1 MFCGNCGEKM
11 QDGAKFCGKCGW
23 KVEAAAAPVQ
33 DAVEEKAAEVQD
45 TVEEKAAEVQEA
57 VEEKVAEVQ
66 AGTEEKVAEVKAEA
80 EEKVA
85 EVQAVAEEVAAA
97 AAVVQAAEEEKAP
110 AEEPVVAAAPVQ
122 EPVAEEA
129 PKAKKKK
136 GLWILIP
143 VILLALAGIAVAVVL
158 FLGSLKR
165 EEVDLSDAVTFTVTG
180 YSGYGVAEVV
190 LNEEALE
197 EKYDDLISEHTK
209 IRWSKFMEEVDLL
222 EYEVTELTGLS
233 NGDKIIL
240 TWEYDKEQAAEEYK
254 VDILCESIEYTVT
267 GLTEVKKVDPF
278 EDFTV
283 TFDGVSG
290 DGYANIDVEGYPD
303 YRNYFNYEVSNRYS
317 LSNGDTVEI
326 TFDVS
331 KYKDFVAEQFGY
343 ELYPT
348 KKSYTVEGLTEYV
361 WADEQITEATVKPM
375 LAAAEKHIYDHI
387 NQYWDEE
394 SSVKKLACVGHFISR
409 PDSMDDSVKNII
421 GLIYKVNANV
431 FVEERNL
438 EVEYYFPVLFKNVV
452 LGEDG
457 AFVFQESNI
466 SHTGERFYKEFEP
479 ENEEDTVPNGT
490 WYFYGYETLDGLKED
505 YEVHSVSW
513 TTVETENFVE
523 KNYTEAVSAEITKA
537 FTESLKKVEEGNP
550 ETLIADAIEAFLT
563 ASNGWQETAGIS
575 GIKCVETRLY
585 SSDVISET
593 VPMNCFDVIL
603 QVTATIEYE
612 DMFEEFPFYY
622 VVRYPDVTVGTD
634 GMLTADLT
642 ARTTAN
648 GQFTKMLGDKEVY
661 TGWFSPAVNVWV
673 YEGYQTMEELAAA
686 NQETRAK
693 RVFYVLHTTKAYEV
707 EAATDMNAW
716 AKADDTAVVAIAMAA
731 FSETTADW
739 PESAKVSGVECV
751 DTYLISCDV
760 PTKANELA
768 VLLKVTAE
776 VTYEENTEAFDYY
789 YMVRFGN
796 AALDADGAISFD
808 VATMVLTDNPF
819 TKMLGD
825 EEVPGAEGESA
836 LNVWNF
842 SGYATA
848 EDAEATVLAKRENHI
863 NYTGVK
869 VPEPVVEE
877 EPTETPEGEGEV
889 PAEGEEPTEEPTTEG
904 EEPTEEPKTE
914 GEESA
919 EEPKAEASE
928 DGTYSLELTEVGEEK
943 PKVIKVIREISGLD
957 LEAAKNLVDAAPSI
971 VKEGLTKEDAENL
984 KARLEATGAKVT
996 IK

>member
-1 MFCGNCGEKM
+1 MFCGKCGEKL
-11 QDGAKFCGKCGW
+11 QDGVKFCGKCGW
-23 KVEAAAAPVQ
+23 KVEAAAPVQ
-33 DAVEEKAAEVQD
+33 EAVAEVQD
-45 TVEEKAAEVQEA
+45 A

-66 AGTEEKVAEVKAEA
+66 DAVEEKVAEVQVAA

-85 EVQAVAEEVAAA
+85 EVQEAAEETVSEAKEAAEEVAAA
-97 AAVVQAAEEEKAP
+97 AAVVQEKVQAAVPVEENPAATPAP
-110 AEEPVVAAAPVQ
+110 M
-122 EPVAEEA
+122 PVAEEA

-143 VILLALAGIAVAVVL
+143 VILLALAGIAVGVVI
-158 FLGSLKR
+158 FFGSLKR
-165 EEVDLSDAVTFTVTG
+165 QEVDLSDAVTFKVTG
-180 YSGYGVAEVV
+180 YSGYGVAEVA

-197 EKYDDLISEHTK
+197 EKYEDLISEHTK
-209 IRWSKFMEEVDLL
+209 IRWSKFIEEVDLL
-222 EYEVTELTGLS
+222 EYEVTELSGLS
-233 NGDKIIL
+233 NGDKITL
-240 TWEYDKEQAAEEYK
+240 TWEYDKELAAEEYK

-290 DGYANIDVEGYPD
+290 DGYANIDIEGYPD

-361 WADEQITEATVKPM
+361 WTDEQVTEATVKPM
-375 LAAAEKHIYDHI
+375 AAAAEKHIYDHI
-387 NQYWDEE
+387 NRYWGEE

-409 PDSMDDSVKNII
+409 PDSMDDSVKNVI

-438 EVEYYFPVLFKNVV
+438 EVEYYFPILFKNVV

-466 SHTGERFYKEFEP
+466 YHTDERFYKQFEP
-479 ENEEDTVPNGT
+479 ENEEDTVPDGS

-505 YEVHSVSW
+505 YEVHSASW
-513 TTVETENFVE
+513 TTVETEKFVE
-523 KNYTEAVSAEITKA
+523 KNYTEAFGAEIKKEV
-537 FTESLKKVEEGNP
+537 TESLKKAEEGNP
-550 ETLIADAIEAFLT
+550 DNLITDAIEAFLA
-563 ASNGWQETAGIS
+563 ASQGWQDTAGIS

-585 SSDVISET
+585 SSDILSET
-593 VPMNCFDVIL
+593 IPTNCLDVVL

-622 VVRYPDVTVGTD
+622 VVRYPNVTVGAD

-642 ARTTAN
+642 ARTMVN
-648 GQFTKMLGDKEVY
+648 GQFKKMLGEKEVY

-673 YEGYQTMEELAAA
+673 YNGYQTMEELNAA
-686 NQETRAK
+686 NQETRANK
-693 RVFYVLHTTKAYEV
+693 IFYVLKSNKAYEA
-707 EAATDMNAW
+707 EASLDMNAW
-716 AKADDTAVVAIAMAA
+716 AKADDTAVVAAAEAA
-731 FSETTADW
+731 FRETTVAW
-739 PESAKVSGVECV
+739 PESAKVSGVEVV
-751 DTYLISCDV
+751 DTYLISSDV
-760 PTKANELA
+760 PTKAKELA

-796 AALDADGAISFD
+796 VQLDANGAVSFD
-808 VATMVLTDNPF
+808 ETVKVLTDNPF

-825 EEVPGAEGESA
+825 EEVPGAEGEPA

-842 SGYATA
+842 SGYEAV

-877 EPTETPEGEGEV
+877 PTVEDPAETPE
-889 PAEGEEPTEEPTTEG
+889 TEG
-904 EEPTEEPKTE
+904 GETTEEPKTE
-914 GEESA
+914 GEETTEEPKTEG
-919 EEPKAEASE
+919 EEPKAEGEETDTEASE
-928 DGTYSLELTEVGEEK
+928 GDGMFSLELTESGEEK

-971 VKEGLTKEDAENL
+971 VKEGLTKEDAEKL
-984 KARLEATGAKVT
+984 KARLEAAGAKVT

>member
-1 MFCGNCGEKM
+1 MFCGKCGEKL
-11 QDGAKFCGKCGW
+11 QDGVKFCGKCGW
-23 KVEAAAAPVQ
+23 KVEAAASVQ
-33 DAVEEKAAEVQD
+33 EAVAEVQD
-45 TVEEKAAEVQEA
+45 A

-66 AGTEEKVAEVKAEA
+66 VAA

-85 EVQAVAEEVAAA
+85 EVQEAAEETVSEAKEAAEEVAAA
-97 AAVVQAAEEEKAP
+97 AAVVQEKVQAAVPVEENPAATPAP
-110 AEEPVVAAAPVQ
+110 TPA
-122 EPVAEEA
+122 AEEA
-129 PKAKKKK
+129 PKTKKKK

-143 VILLALAGIAVAVVL
+143 VILLALAGIAVGVVI
-158 FLGSLKR
+158 FFGSLKR
-165 EEVDLSDAVTFTVTG
+165 QEVDLSDAVTFKVTG
-180 YSGYGVAEVV
+180 YSGYGVAEVA

-197 EKYDDLISEHTK
+197 EKYEDLISEHTK
-209 IRWSKFMEEVDLL
+209 IRWSKFIEEVDLL
-222 EYEVTELTGLS
+222 EYEVTELSGLS
-233 NGDKIIL
+233 NGDKITL
-240 TWEYDKEQAAEEYK
+240 TWEYDKELAAEEYK

-290 DGYANIDVEGYPD
+290 DGYANIDIEGYPD

-361 WADEQITEATVKPM
+361 WTDEQVTEATVKPM
-375 LAAAEKHIYDHI
+375 AAAAEKHIYDHI
-387 NQYWDEE
+387 NRYWGEE

-409 PDSMDDSVKNII
+409 PDSMDDSVKNVI

-438 EVEYYFPVLFKNVV
+438 EVEYYFPILFKNVV

-466 SHTGERFYKEFEP
+466 YHTDERFYKQFEP
-479 ENEEDTVPNGT
+479 ENEEDTVPDGS

-505 YEVHSVSW
+505 YEVHSASW
-513 TTVETENFVE
+513 TTVETEKFVE
-523 KNYTEAVSAEITKA
+523 KNYTEAFGAEIKKEV
-537 FTESLKKVEEGNP
+537 TESLKKAEEGNP
-550 ETLIADAIEAFLT
+550 DNLITDAIEAFLA
-563 ASNGWQETAGIS
+563 ASQGWQDTAGIS

-585 SSDVISET
+585 SSDILSET
-593 VPMNCFDVIL
+593 IPTNCLDVVL

-622 VVRYPDVTVGTD
+622 VVRYPNVTVGAD

-642 ARTTAN
+642 ARTMVN
-648 GQFTKMLGDKEVY
+648 GQFKKMLGEKEVY

-673 YEGYQTMEELAAA
+673 YNGYQTMEELNAA
-686 NQETRAK
+686 NQETRANK
-693 RVFYVLHTTKAYEV
+693 IFYVLKSNKAYEA
-707 EAATDMNAW
+707 EASLDMNAW
-716 AKADDTAVVAIAMAA
+716 AKADDTAVVAAAEAA
-731 FSETTADW
+731 FRETTVAW
-739 PESAKVSGVECV
+739 PESAKVSGVEVV
-751 DTYLISCDV
+751 DTYLISSDV
-760 PTKANELA
+760 PTKAKELA

-796 AALDADGAISFD
+796 VQLDANGAVSFD
-808 VATMVLTDNPF
+808 ETVKVLTDNPF

-825 EEVPGAEGESA
+825 EEVPGAEGEPA

-842 SGYATA
+842 SGYEAV

-877 EPTETPEGEGEV
+877 EPTETPEGEGET
-889 PAEGEEPTEEPTTEG
+889 PAEGDGTAEG
-904 EEPTEEPKTE
+904 ADAVTPD
-914 GEESA
+914 A
-919 EEPKAEASE
+919 EEDAPAEPGAEDETPAE
-928 DGTYSLELTEVGEEK
+928 DG
-943 PKVIKVIREISGLD
+943 
-957 LEAAKNLVDAAPSI
+957 DAATEP
-971 VKEGLTKEDAENL
+971 VEEDVA
-984 KARLEATGAKVT
+984 A
-996 IK
+996 

>member
-1 MFCGNCGEKM
+1 MFCGKCGEKL
-11 QDGAKFCGKCGW
+11 QDGVKFCGKCGW
-23 KVEAAAAPVQ
+23 KVEAAAPVQ
-33 DAVEEKAAEVQD
+33 EAVAEVQD
-45 TVEEKAAEVQEA
+45 A

-66 AGTEEKVAEVKAEA
+66 DAVEEKVAEVQVAA

-85 EVQAVAEEVAAA
+85 EVQEAAEETVSEAKEAAEEVAAA
-97 AAVVQAAEEEKAP
+97 AAVVQEKVQAAVPVEENPAATPAP
-110 AEEPVVAAAPVQ
+110 MPA
-122 EPVAEEA
+122 AEEA

-143 VILLALAGIAVAVVL
+143 VILLALAGIAVGVVI
-158 FLGSLKR
+158 FFGSLKR
-165 EEVDLSDAVTFTVTG
+165 QEVDLSDAVTFKVTG
-180 YSGYGVAEVV
+180 YSGYGVAEVA

-197 EKYDDLISEHTK
+197 EKYEDLISEHTK
-209 IRWSKFMEEVDLL
+209 IRWSKFIEEVDLL
-222 EYEVTELTGLS
+222 EYEVTELSGLS
-233 NGDKIIL
+233 NGDKITL
-240 TWEYDKEQAAEEYK
+240 TWEYDKELAAEEYK

-290 DGYANIDVEGYPD
+290 DGYANIDIEGYPD

-361 WADEQITEATVKPM
+361 WTDEQVTEATVKPM
-375 LAAAEKHIYDHI
+375 AAAAEKHIYDHI
-387 NQYWDEE
+387 NRYWGEE

-409 PDSMDDSVKNII
+409 PDSMDDSVKNVI

-438 EVEYYFPVLFKNVV
+438 EVEYYFPILFKNVV

-466 SHTGERFYKEFEP
+466 YHTDERFYKQFEP
-479 ENEEDTVPNGT
+479 ENEEDTVPDGS

-505 YEVHSVSW
+505 YEVHSASW
-513 TTVETENFVE
+513 TTVETEKFVE
-523 KNYTEAVSAEITKA
+523 KNYTEAFGAEIKKEV
-537 FTESLKKVEEGNP
+537 TESLKKAEEGNP
-550 ETLIADAIEAFLT
+550 DNLITDAIEAFLA
-563 ASNGWQETAGIS
+563 ASQGWQDTAGIS

-585 SSDVISET
+585 SSDILSET
-593 VPMNCFDVIL
+593 IPTNCLDVVL

-622 VVRYPDVTVGTD
+622 VVRYPNVTVGAD

-642 ARTTAN
+642 ARTMVN
-648 GQFTKMLGDKEVY
+648 GQFKKMLGEKEVY

-673 YEGYQTMEELAAA
+673 YNGYQTMEELNAA
-686 NQETRAK
+686 NQETRANK
-693 RVFYVLHTTKAYEV
+693 IFYVLKSNKAYEA
-707 EAATDMNAW
+707 EASLDMNAW
-716 AKADDTAVVAIAMAA
+716 AKADDTAVVAAAEAA
-731 FSETTADW
+731 FRETTVAW
-739 PESAKVSGVECV
+739 PESAKVSGVEVV
-751 DTYLISCDV
+751 DTYLISSDV
-760 PTKANELA
+760 PTKAKELA

-796 AALDADGAISFD
+796 VQLDANGAVSFD
-808 VATMVLTDNPF
+808 ETVKVLTDNPF

-825 EEVPGAEGESA
+825 EEVPGAEGEPA

-842 SGYATA
+842 SGYEAV

-877 EPTETPEGEGEV
+877 PTVEDPAETPE
-889 PAEGEEPTEEPTTEG
+889 TEG
-904 EEPTEEPKTE
+904 GETTEEPKTE
-914 GEESA
+914 GEETTEEPKTEG
-919 EEPKAEASE
+919 EEPKAEGEETDTEASE
-928 DGTYSLELTEVGEEK
+928 GDGMFSLELTESGEEK

-971 VKEGLTKEDAENL
+971 VKEGLTKEDAEKL
-984 KARLEATGAKVT
+984 KARLEAAGAKVT

>member
-1 MFCGNCGEKM
+1 MFCGKCGEKL
-11 QDGAKFCGKCGW
+11 QDGVKFCGKCGW
-23 KVEAAAAPVQ
+23 KVEAAAPVQ
-33 DAVEEKAAEVQD
+33 EAVAEVQD
-45 TVEEKAAEVQEA
+45 A

-66 AGTEEKVAEVKAEA
+66 DAVEEKVAEVQVAA

-85 EVQAVAEEVAAA
+85 EVQEAAEETVSEAKEAAEEVAAA
-97 AAVVQAAEEEKAP
+97 AAVVQEKVQAAVPVEENPAATPAP
-110 AEEPVVAAAPVQ
+110 MPA
-122 EPVAEEA
+122 AEEA

-143 VILLALAGIAVAVVL
+143 VILLALAGIAVGVVI

-165 EEVDLSDAVTFTVTG
+165 QEVDLSDAVTFKVTG
-180 YSGYGVAEVV
+180 YSGYGVAEVA

-197 EKYDDLISEHTK
+197 EKYEDLISEHTK
-209 IRWSKFMEEVDLL
+209 IRWSKFIEEVDLL
-222 EYEVTELTGLS
+222 EYEVTELSGLS
-233 NGDKIIL
+233 NGDKITL
-240 TWEYDKEQAAEEYK
+240 TWEYDKELAAEEYK

-290 DGYANIDVEGYPD
+290 DGYANIDIEGYPD

-361 WADEQITEATVKPM
+361 WTDEQVTEATVKPM
-375 LAAAEKHIYDHI
+375 AAAAEKHIYDHI
-387 NQYWDEE
+387 NRYWGEE

-409 PDSMDDSVKNII
+409 PDSMDDSVKNVI

-438 EVEYYFPVLFKNVV
+438 EVEYYFPILFKNVV

-466 SHTGERFYKEFEP
+466 YHTDERFYKQFEP
-479 ENEEDTVPNGT
+479 ENEEDTVPDGS

-505 YEVHSVSW
+505 YEVHSASW
-513 TTVETENFVE
+513 TTVETEKFVE
-523 KNYTEAVSAEITKA
+523 KNYTEAFGAEIKKEV
-537 FTESLKKVEEGNP
+537 TESLKKAEEGNP
-550 ETLIADAIEAFLT
+550 DNLITDAIEAFLA
-563 ASNGWQETAGIS
+563 ASQGWQDTAGIS

-585 SSDVISET
+585 SSDILSET
-593 VPMNCFDVIL
+593 IPTNCLDVVL

-622 VVRYPDVTVGTD
+622 VVRYPNVTVGAD

-642 ARTTAN
+642 ARTMVN
-648 GQFTKMLGDKEVY
+648 GQFKKMLGEKEVY

-673 YEGYQTMEELAAA
+673 YNGYQTMEELNAA
-686 NQETRAK
+686 NQETRANK
-693 RVFYVLHTTKAYEV
+693 IFYVLKSNKAYEA
-707 EAATDMNAW
+707 EASLDMNAW
-716 AKADDTAVVAIAMAA
+716 AKADDTAVVAAAEAA
-731 FSETTADW
+731 FRETTVAW
-739 PESAKVSGVECV
+739 PESAKVSGVEVV
-751 DTYLISCDV
+751 DTYLISSDV
-760 PTKANELA
+760 PTKAKELA

-796 AALDADGAISFD
+796 VQLDANGAVSFD
-808 VATMVLTDNPF
+808 ETVKVLTDNPF

-825 EEVPGAEGESA
+825 EEVPGAEGEPA

-842 SGYATA
+842 SGYEAV

-877 EPTETPEGEGEV
+877 PTVEDPAETPE
-889 PAEGEEPTEEPTTEG
+889 TEG
-904 EEPTEEPKTE
+904 GETTEEPKTE
-914 GEESA
+914 GEETTEEPKTEG
-919 EEPKAEASE
+919 EEPKAEGEETDTEASE
-928 DGTYSLELTEVGEEK
+928 GDGMFSLELTESGEEK

-971 VKEGLTKEDAENL
+971 VKEGLTKEDAEKL
-984 KARLEATGAKVT
+984 KARLEAAGAKVT

>member
-1 MFCGNCGEKM
+1 MFCGKCGEKL
-11 QDGAKFCGKCGW
+11 QDGVKFCGKCGW
-23 KVEAAAAPVQ
+23 KVEAAAPVQ
-33 DAVEEKAAEVQD
+33 EAVAEVQD
-45 TVEEKAAEVQEA
+45 A

-66 AGTEEKVAEVKAEA
+66 DAVEEKVAEVQVAA

-85 EVQAVAEEVAAA
+85 EVQEAAEETVSEAKEAVEEVAAA
-97 AAVVQAAEEEKAP
+97 AAVVQEKVQAAVPVEENPAATPAP
-110 AEEPVVAAAPVQ
+110 TPA
-122 EPVAEEA
+122 AEEA

-143 VILLALAGIAVAVVL
+143 VILLALAGIAVGVVI
-158 FLGSLKR
+158 FFGSLKR
-165 EEVDLSDAVTFTVTG
+165 QEVDLSDAVTFKVTG
-180 YSGYGVAEVV
+180 YSGYGVAEVA

-197 EKYDDLISEHTK
+197 EKYEDLISEHTK
-209 IRWSKFMEEVDLL
+209 IRWSKFIEEVDLL
-222 EYEVTELTGLS
+222 EYEVTELSGLS
-233 NGDKIIL
+233 NGDKITL
-240 TWEYDKEQAAEEYK
+240 TWEYDKELAAEEYK

-290 DGYANIDVEGYPD
+290 DGYANIDIEGYPD

-361 WADEQITEATVKPM
+361 WTDEQVTEATVKPM
-375 LAAAEKHIYDHI
+375 AAAAEKHIYDHI
-387 NQYWDEE
+387 NRYWDEE

-409 PDSMDDSVKNII
+409 PDSMDDSVKNVI

-438 EVEYYFPVLFKNVV
+438 EVEYYFPILFKNVV

-466 SHTGERFYKEFEP
+466 YHTDERFYKQFEP
-479 ENEEDTVPNGT
+479 ENEEDTVPDGS

-505 YEVHSVSW
+505 YEVHSASW
-513 TTVETENFVE
+513 TTVETEKFVE
-523 KNYTEAVSAEITKA
+523 KNYTEAFGAEIKKEV
-537 FTESLKKVEEGNP
+537 TESLKKAEEGNP
-550 ETLIADAIEAFLT
+550 DNLIADAIEAFLA
-563 ASNGWQETAGIS
+563 ASQGWQDTAGIS

-585 SSDVISET
+585 SSDILSET
-593 VPMNCFDVIL
+593 IPTNCLDVVL

-622 VVRYPDVTVGTD
+622 VVRYPNATVGAD

-642 ARTTAN
+642 ARTMVN
-648 GQFTKMLGDKEVY
+648 GQFKMMLGEKEVY

-673 YEGYQTMEELAAA
+673 YNGYQTMEELNAA
-686 NQETRAK
+686 NQETRANK
-693 RVFYVLHTTKAYEV
+693 IFYVLKSNKAYEA
-707 EAATDMNAW
+707 EASLDMNAW
-716 AKADDTAVVAIAMAA
+716 AKADDTAVVAAAEAA
-731 FSETTADW
+731 FRETTVAW
-739 PESAKVSGVECV
+739 PESAKVSGVEVV
-751 DTYLISCDV
+751 DTYLVSCDV
-760 PTKANELA
+760 PTKAKELA

-776 VTYEENTEAFDYY
+776 VTYEENTESFDYY
-789 YMVRFGN
+789 YVVRFGN

-808 VATMVLTDNPF
+808 AATMVMTDNPF

-825 EEVPGAEGESA
+825 EKVPGAEGEPA
-836 LNVWNF
+836 LNVWSF
-842 SGYATA
+842 SGYEAV
-848 EDAEATVLAKRENHI
+848 EDAEANVLAKRENHI

-877 EPTETPEGEGEV
+877 PTVEDPAETPE
-889 PAEGEEPTEEPTTEG
+889 TEG
-904 EEPTEEPKTE
+904 GETTEEPKTE
-914 GEESA
+914 GEETDT
-919 EEPKAEASE
+919 EASE
-928 DGTYSLELTEVGEEK
+928 GDGMFSLELTESGEEK

-971 VKEGLTKEDAENL
+971 VKEGLTKEDAEKL
-984 KARLEATGAKVT
+984 KARLEAAGAKVT

>member
-1 MFCGNCGEKM
+1 MFCGKCGEKL
-11 QDGAKFCGKCGW
+11 QDGVKFCGKCGW
-23 KVEAAAAPVQ
+23 KVEAAAPVQ
-33 DAVEEKAAEVQD
+33 EAVAEVQD
-45 TVEEKAAEVQEA
+45 A

-66 AGTEEKVAEVKAEA
+66 VAA

-85 EVQAVAEEVAAA
+85 EVQEAAEETVSEAKEAAEEVAAA
-97 AAVVQAAEEEKAP
+97 AAVVQEKVQAAVPVEENPAATPAP
-110 AEEPVVAAAPVQ
+110 MPA
-122 EPVAEEA
+122 AEEA

-143 VILLALAGIAVAVVL
+143 VILLALAGIAVGVVI
-158 FLGSLKR
+158 FFGSLKR
-165 EEVDLSDAVTFTVTG
+165 QEVDLSDAVTFKVTG
-180 YSGYGVAEVV
+180 YSGYGVAEVA

-197 EKYDDLISEHTK
+197 EKYEDLISEHTK
-209 IRWSKFMEEVDLL
+209 IRWSKFIEEVDLL
-222 EYEVTELTGLS
+222 EYEVTELSGLS
-233 NGDKIIL
+233 NGDKITL
-240 TWEYDKEQAAEEYK
+240 TWEYDKELAAEEYK

-290 DGYANIDVEGYPD
+290 DGYANIDIEGYPD

-361 WADEQITEATVKPM
+361 WTDEQVTEATVKPM
-375 LAAAEKHIYDHI
+375 AAAAEKHIYDHI
-387 NQYWDEE
+387 NRYWGEE

-409 PDSMDDSVKNII
+409 PDSMDDSVKNVI

-438 EVEYYFPVLFKNVV
+438 EVEYYFPILFKNVV

-466 SHTGERFYKEFEP
+466 YHTDERFYKQFEP
-479 ENEEDTVPNGT
+479 ENEEDTVPDGS

-505 YEVHSVSW
+505 YEVHSASW
-513 TTVETENFVE
+513 TTVETEKFVE
-523 KNYTEAVSAEITKA
+523 KNYTEAFGAEIKKEV
-537 FTESLKKVEEGNP
+537 TESLKKAEEGNP
-550 ETLIADAIEAFLT
+550 DNLITDAIEAFLA
-563 ASNGWQETAGIS
+563 ASQGWQDTAGIS

-585 SSDVISET
+585 SSDILSET
-593 VPMNCFDVIL
+593 IPTNCLDVVL

-622 VVRYPDVTVGTD
+622 VVRYPNVTVGAD

-642 ARTTAN
+642 ARTMVN
-648 GQFTKMLGDKEVY
+648 GQFKKMLGEKEVY

-673 YEGYQTMEELAAA
+673 YNGYQTMEELNAA
-686 NQETRAK
+686 NQETRANK
-693 RVFYVLHTTKAYEV
+693 IFYVLKSNKAYEA
-707 EAATDMNAW
+707 EASLDMNAW
-716 AKADDTAVVAIAMAA
+716 AKADDTAVVAAAEAA
-731 FSETTADW
+731 FRETTVAW
-739 PESAKVSGVECV
+739 PESAKVSGVEVV
-751 DTYLISCDV
+751 DTYLISSDV
-760 PTKANELA
+760 PTKAKELA

-796 AALDADGAISFD
+796 VQLDANGAVSFD
-808 VATMVLTDNPF
+808 ETVKVLTDNPF

-825 EEVPGAEGESA
+825 EEVPGAEGEPA

-842 SGYATA
+842 SGYEAV

-877 EPTETPEGEGEV
+877 PTVEDPAETPE
-889 PAEGEEPTEEPTTEG
+889 TEG
-904 EEPTEEPKTE
+904 GETTEEPKTE
-914 GEESA
+914 GEETTEEPKTEG
-919 EEPKAEASE
+919 EEPKAEGEETDTEASE
-928 DGTYSLELTEVGEEK
+928 GDGMFSLELTESGEEK

-971 VKEGLTKEDAENL
+971 VKEGLTKEDAEKL
-984 KARLEATGAKVT
+984 KARLEAAGAKVT

>member
-1 MFCGNCGEKM
+1 MFCGKCGEKL
-11 QDGAKFCGKCGW
+11 QDGVKFCGKCGW
-23 KVEAAAAPVQ
+23 KVEAAAPVQ
-33 DAVEEKAAEVQD
+33 EAVAEVQD
-45 TVEEKAAEVQEA
+45 A

-66 AGTEEKVAEVKAEA
+66 VAA

-85 EVQAVAEEVAAA
+85 EVQEAAEETVSEAKEAAEEVAAA
-97 AAVVQAAEEEKAP
+97 AAVVQEKVQAAVPVEENPAATPAP
-110 AEEPVVAAAPVQ
+110 MPA
-122 EPVAEEA
+122 AEEA

-143 VILLALAGIAVAVVL
+143 VILLALAGIAVGVVI
-158 FLGSLKR
+158 FFGSLKR
-165 EEVDLSDAVTFTVTG
+165 QEVDLSDAVTFKVTG
-180 YSGYGVAEVV
+180 YSGYGVAEVA

-197 EKYDDLISEHTK
+197 EKYEDLISEHTK
-209 IRWSKFMEEVDLL
+209 IRWSKFIEEVDLL
-222 EYEVTELTGLS
+222 EYEVTELSGLS
-233 NGDKIIL
+233 NGDKITL
-240 TWEYDKEQAAEEYK
+240 TWEYDKELAAEEYK

-290 DGYANIDVEGYPD
+290 DGYANIDIEGYPD

-361 WADEQITEATVKPM
+361 WTDEQVTEATVKPM
-375 LAAAEKHIYDHI
+375 AAAAEKHIYDHI
-387 NQYWDEE
+387 NRYWGEE

-409 PDSMDDSVKNII
+409 PDSMDDSVKNVI

-438 EVEYYFPVLFKNVV
+438 EVEYYFPILFKNVV

-466 SHTGERFYKEFEP
+466 YHTDERFYKQFEP
-479 ENEEDTVPNGT
+479 ENEEDTVPDGS

-505 YEVHSVSW
+505 YEVHSASW
-513 TTVETENFVE
+513 TTVETEKFVE
-523 KNYTEAVSAEITKA
+523 KNYTEAFGAEIKKEV
-537 FTESLKKVEEGNP
+537 TESLKKAEEGNP
-550 ETLIADAIEAFLT
+550 DNLITDAIEAFLA
-563 ASNGWQETAGIS
+563 ASQGWQDTAGIS

-585 SSDVISET
+585 SSDILSET
-593 VPMNCFDVIL
+593 IPTNCLDVVL

-622 VVRYPDVTVGTD
+622 VVRYPNVTVGAD

-642 ARTTAN
+642 ARTMVN
-648 GQFTKMLGDKEVY
+648 GQFKKMLGEKEVY

-673 YEGYQTMEELAAA
+673 YNGYQTMEELNAA
-686 NQETRAK
+686 NQETRANK
-693 RVFYVLHTTKAYEV
+693 IFYVLKSNKAYEA
-707 EAATDMNAW
+707 EASLDMNAW
-716 AKADDTAVVAIAMAA
+716 AKADDTAVVAAAEAA
-731 FSETTADW
+731 FRETTVAW
-739 PESAKVSGVECV
+739 PESAKVSGVEVV
-751 DTYLISCDV
+751 DTYLISSDV
-760 PTKANELA
+760 PTKAKELA

-796 AALDADGAISFD
+796 VQLDANGAVSFD
-808 VATMVLTDNPF
+808 ETVKVLTDNPF

-825 EEVPGAEGESA
+825 EEVPGAEGEPA

-842 SGYATA
+842 SGYEAV

-877 EPTETPEGEGEV
+877 PTVEDPAETPE
-889 PAEGEEPTEEPTTEG
+889 TEG
-904 EEPTEEPKTE
+904 GETTEEPKTE
-914 GEESA
+914 GEETT
-919 EEPKAEASE
+919 EEPKTEGEETDTEASE
-928 DGTYSLELTEVGEEK
+928 GDGMFSLELTESGEEK

-971 VKEGLTKEDAENL
+971 VKEGLTKEDAEKL
-984 KARLEATGAKVT
+984 KARLEAAGAKVT

>member
-33 DAVEEKAAEVQD
+33 EAVAEKAV
-45 TVEEKAAEVQEA
+45 EVQEA
-57 VEEKVAEVQ
+57 VEEKVAE
-66 AGTEEKVAEVKAEA
+66 A
-80 EEKVA
+80 
-85 EVQAVAEEVAAA
+85 QAVAEEVAAA
-97 AAVVQAAEEEKAP
+97 AAVVQEAEEEKAP
-110 AEEPVVAAAPVQ
+110 AE

-143 VILLALAGIAVAVVL
+143 VILLALAGIAVGVVI

-165 EEVDLSDAVTFTVTG
+165 QEVVLNDAVTFTVTG

-197 EKYDDLISEHTK
+197 EKYEDLISEHTK
-209 IRWSKFMEEVDLL
+209 IRWSKFIEEVDLL

-254 VDILCESIEYTVT
+254 VDILCDSIEYTVT
-267 GLTEVKKVDPF
+267 GLTEVEKVDPF

-290 DGYANIDVEGYPD
+290 DGYANIDIEGYPN

-361 WADEQITEATVKPM
+361 WADEQVTEATVKPM
-375 LAAAEKHIYDHI
+375 LAAAEKHIYNHI

-409 PDSMDDSVKNII
+409 PDSMDDSVKNVI

-513 TTVETENFVE
+513 TTVETESFVE

-550 ETLIADAIEAFLT
+550 EALIADAIEAFLT
-563 ASNGWQETAGIS
+563 ASDSWQETAGIS

-593 VPMNCFDVIL
+593 VPMNCFDVVL

-693 RVFYVLHTTKAYEV
+693 RVFYVLHTTKAYEAEEV
-707 EAATDMNAW
+707 ADMNAW

-760 PTKANELA
+760 PTKAKELA

-776 VTYEENTEAFDYY
+776 VTYEENTEAYDYF
-789 YMVRFGN
+789 YMV
-796 AALDADGAISFD
+796 L
-808 VATMVLTDNPF
+808 
-819 TKMLGD
+819 
-825 EEVPGAEGESA
+825 
-836 LNVWNF
+836 
-842 SGYATA
+842 
-848 EDAEATVLAKRENHI
+848 
-863 NYTGVK
+863 
-869 VPEPVVEE
+869 
-877 EPTETPEGEGEV
+877 
-889 PAEGEEPTEEPTTEG
+889 
-904 EEPTEEPKTE
+904 
-914 GEESA
+914 
-919 EEPKAEASE
+919 
-928 DGTYSLELTEVGEEK
+928 
-943 PKVIKVIREISGLD
+943 
-957 LEAAKNLVDAAPSI
+957 
-971 VKEGLTKEDAENL
+971 
-984 KARLEATGAKVT
+984 
-996 IK
+996 

>member
-1 MFCGNCGEKM
+1 MFCGKCGEKL
-11 QDGAKFCGKCGW
+11 QDGVKFCGKCGW
-23 KVEAAAAPVQ
+23 KVEAAAP
-33 DAVEEKAAEVQD
+33 
-45 TVEEKAAEVQEA
+45 VQEA
-57 VEEKVAEVQ
+57 VA
-66 AGTEEKVAEVKAEA
+66 EKVAEVKAEVEEKATVVLAEAETKVAEVQAEA

-85 EVQAVAEEVAAA
+85 EVQVAAEEKVAEVQETAEETVSEAKEAAEEVAAA
-97 AAVVQAAEEEKAP
+97 AAVVQEKVQAAVPVEENPAATPAP
-110 AEEPVVAAAPVQ
+110 TPA
-122 EPVAEEA
+122 AEEA

-143 VILLALAGIAVAVVL
+143 VILLALAGIAVGVVI

-165 EEVDLSDAVTFTVTG
+165 QEVDLSDAVTFKVTG
-180 YSGYGVAEVV
+180 YSGYGVAEVA

-197 EKYDDLISEHTK
+197 EKYEDLISEHTK
-209 IRWSKFMEEVDLL
+209 IRWSKFIEEVDLL
-222 EYEVTELTGLS
+222 EYEVTELSGLS
-233 NGDKIIL
+233 NGDKITL
-240 TWEYDKEQAAEEYK
+240 TWEYDKELAAEEYK

-283 TFDGVSG
+283 TFSGVSG
-290 DGYANIDVEGYPD
+290 DGYADIDVDGYPD
-303 YRNYFNYEVSNRYS
+303 YMTYFNYEVSNRYS
-317 LSNGDTVEI
+317 LSNGDTIEI

-331 KYKDFVAEQFGY
+331 RYKDLVAEQLGY

-361 WADEQITEATVKPM
+361 WEDAQVTEAAVKPM
-375 LAAAEKHIYDHI
+375 AAAAEKHIYEHI
-387 NQYWDEE
+387 NGYWDEE
-394 SSVKKLACVGHFISR
+394 SSVKALTCVGHFISR
-409 PDSMDDSVKNII
+409 PDSMDDSVKNVI

-466 SHTGERFYKEFEP
+466 SHTGERFYKQFEP
-479 ENEEDTVPNGT
+479 ENEEDTVPDGT

-523 KNYTEAVSAEITKA
+523 KNYTEAFSVEIKQE
-537 FTESLKKVEEGNP
+537 FTENLKKVEEGNP
-550 ETLIADAIEAFLT
+550 ETLIADAIEAFL
-563 ASNGWQETAGIS
+563 ADSESWQETAGIS

-585 SSDVISET
+585 SSNVVSET
-593 VPMNCFDVIL
+593 VPMNCLDVVL

-612 DMFEEFPFYY
+612 AEELFEEFPFYY
-622 VVRYPDVTVGTD
+622 VVRYPGVTVD
-634 GMLTADLT
+634 ANGMLTADLT
-642 ARTTAN
+642 ARTTSN
-648 GQFTKMLGDKEVY
+648 GQFQKMLGDKEVY

-673 YEGYQTMEELAAA
+673 YKGYQTMEELDSA
-686 NQETRAK
+686 NQETRAN
-693 RVFYVLHTTKAYEV
+693 RVFYVLHTTKLYEA
-707 EAATDMNAW
+707 EAAVDMNAW
-716 AKADDTAVVAIAMAA
+716 AMADDTAVVTAAEAA
-731 FSETTADW
+731 FRETTVAW

-751 DTYLISCDV
+751 DTYLISSDV
-760 PTKANELA
+760 PTKAKELA

-776 VTYEENTEAFDYY
+776 VTYEENTESFDYY
-789 YMVRFGN
+789 YVVRFGN

-808 VATMVLTDNPF
+808 AATMVMTDNPF

-825 EEVPGAEGESA
+825 EEVPGAEGEPA

-848 EDAEATVLAKRENHI
+848 EEAEATVLAKRENHI

-877 EPTETPEGEGEV
+877 PTVEDPAVEDPAETPATEGDGTAEGADAV
-889 PAEGEEPTEEPTTEG
+889 TPDAEGEAPAEPG
-904 EEPTEEPKTE
+904 
-914 GEESA
+914 A
-919 EEPKAEASE
+919 EDETAAE
-928 DGTYSLELTEVGEEK
+928 DGAAATEPVEED
-943 PKVIKVIREISGLD
+943 VAEST
-957 LEAAKNLVDAAPSI
+957 AA
-971 VKEGLTKEDAENL
+971 
-984 KARLEATGAKVT
+984 
-996 IK
+996 